1 MVQHQNVPRK
11 RRAERSLPPAPA
23 PAAIFNVEVCGGGAG
38 DVPLH
43 KRVKEEVQ
51 LQPPPPSLQDMHI
64 LDGSSPLGLRLRKS
78 PSLLELIQ
86 MKLAMEN
93 TKKKDIKSRS
103 LIASE
108 RVKAS
113 NFAADFLKIGTWECT
128 SQYEGDLVAKCYFA
142 KHKLVWEVLDAGLK
156 RKIEI
161 QWSDI
166 IALKATCPENGIGT
180 LDLVLA
186 RPPTF
191 FKETDPQPRKHTLWQ
206 VASDFTGGQASI
218 NRRHILQCQSSLL
231 SKNFEKLIQCDQRLN
246 YLSLQPYMIDSPV
259 FRPKTESSI
268 FENPNKSKSYHG
280 FSYLEDE
287 HESHLSKYIDHVS
300 PCDFP
305 LMSKK
310 DGMKDDIANQQQS
323 FSRPINWGA
332 SDVDLQVDVSQELKS
347 PHPNSLSQTR
357 SLSIDDLLSHLDDCI
372 VEQKP
377 AGNNPSL
384 PISEASSNELLEK
397 ITQQLLSDSQVT
409 PASDEKRVMARVGSL
424 LSLLQKDAVPA
435 NLPKFEPND
444 SGKIG
449 VVEVGISSAL
459 DMGIANGTNPPGIS
473 RKDSYEELLSN
484 LFNISEDF
492 DG

>member
-1 MVQHQNVPRK
+1 MVQHQYVPRK
-11 RRAERSLPPAPA
+11 RRAERSLAPAA
-23 PAAIFNVEVCGGGAG
+23 PAAIFNVEAEEGRAG

-43 KRVKEEVQ
+43 KRVKEELQ

-93 TKKKDIKSRS
+93 TKKEDIKSRS

-218 NRRHILQCQSSLL
+218 KRRHILQCQSSLL

-259 FRPKTESSI
+259 FRPKTEGSI

-280 FSYLEDE
+280 FSYLEGWNE
-287 HESHLSKYIDHVS
+287 GRYCEPTTVIFST
-300 PCDFP
+300 
-305 LMSKK
+305 
-310 DGMKDDIANQQQS
+310 NQL
-323 FSRPINWGA
+323 G
-332 SDVDLQVDVSQELKS
+332 SQ
-347 PHPNSLSQTR
+347 
-357 SLSIDDLLSHLDDCI
+357 
-372 VEQKP
+372 
-377 AGNNPSL
+377 
-384 PISEASSNELLEK
+384 
-397 ITQQLLSDSQVT
+397 
-409 PASDEKRVMARVGSL
+409 
-424 LSLLQKDAVPA
+424 
-435 NLPKFEPND
+435 
-444 SGKIG
+444 
-449 VVEVGISSAL
+449 
-459 DMGIANGTNPPGIS
+459 
-473 RKDSYEELLSN
+473 
-484 LFNISEDF
+484 
-492 DG
+492 